1 MITSNERQSVGNGY
15 LSVGEFYGL
24 STDTKPTNTANG
36 STFFEMDTGK
46 MYRYNFAA
54 HTWTQTT
61 HYGNLGGFG
70 PAPSGG
76 GSSGGGGVLECTIDE
91 NGTLNHTWQ
100 EIADAPS
107 AVVRIPIYDDGDL
120 VRVMWAPI
128 VTCTISPA
136 LDEGFEY
143 NVFICMFGEAENESI
158 TYELQGFKAIATS
171 PTDYPVMDEGGSSGD
186 DTQQA

>member
-61 HYGNLGGFG
+61 HYGNTGGFG

-76 GSSGGGGVLECTIDE
+76 GSGSGGVLVCHADE
-91 NGTLNHTWQ
+91 ATRALDHTWQ
-100 EIADAPS
+100 EIVDAGFSVLLLPGGDETMVAWFAVYGVVYPSGEAKWEVVYFSPDGPYTFFADSADA
-107 AVVRIPIYDDGDL
+107 
-120 VRVMWAPI
+120 
-128 VTCTISPA
+128 
-136 LDEGFEY
+136 
-143 NVFICMFGEAENESI
+143 
-158 TYELQGFKAIATS
+158 
-171 PTDYPVMDEGGSSGD
+171 YPVAYNPGSGD
-186 DTQQA
+186 DSGGGGNA